1 MRLVLGWTL
10 ACALGVTIGATA
22 ATAGGAELQAGVAVV
37 DVTPPV
43 PYRMCGYFSERL
55 STGVHDPLQA
65 KALVLGQGREQAA
78 LVFCD
83 LIGIPAE
90 VSRRA
95 REKAE
100 QQTGIPRDHILIV
113 GTHTHTGP
121 LFAGGLR
128 QHFHERAVAKHGSDP
143 YEKIDYPAVL
153 VEKLAHAIA
162 QAQAAGQGV
171 SLAAGIARE
180 DKLSFNRRF
189 HMKDGT
195 VGWNPGKLNPNI
207 LRPVAPIDP
216 EVPLVYWESAS
227 GKPLAAYVNFAMHL
241 DTVGGLQLSADYPY
255 TLARLLS
262 EFKGPEMLAVFTVGT
277 CGDVNH
283 VNVHWANP
291 QKGHG
296 EAARIGTIL
305 AAEALKT
312 FERLQPVEATRLAV
326 RTEIV
331 PLALPKIQP
340 GEVEKARQI
349 AARHSAKQGKQ
360 PSFLE
365 TVNAYKVLDVQA
377 RQGKPLEAEVQVIAL
392 GRDLAWVGLPGEVF
406 VELGMAIKAASPFER
421 TIVVE
426 LANGSI
432 GYVPTKRAYAEGNYE
447 AVSARCAEGSG
458 ELLVDASLR
467 LLRQLYAEALPKK
480 ADGDNA
486 K

>member
-1 MRLVLGWTL
+1 MNGRLL
-10 ACALGVTIGATA
+10 AVVSSCVAISVGVAGAGELQVGAASAKITPPLGVPM
-22 ATAGGAELQAGVAVV
+22 AG
-37 DVTPPV
+37 
-43 PYRMCGYFSERL
+43 YYSERL
-55 STGVHDPLQA
+55 AEGVHDDLWA
-65 KALVLGQGREQAA
+65 KAIVIEKDGVKAA
-78 LVFCD
+78 LVALD
-83 LIGIPAE
+83 LISTKREIVEA
-90 VSRRA
+90 A
-95 REKAE
+95 RDEIHK
-100 QQTGIPRDHILIV
+100 QTGIPGAHVMISA
-113 GTHTHTGP
+113 THAHTGP
-121 LFAGGLR
+121 ILSGGSKRIDALGGKR
-128 QHFHERAVAKHGSDP
+128 PVAEQYTADLPGRIVEAIKAAHGR
-143 YEKIDYPAVL
+143 
-153 VEKLAHAIA
+153 IA
-162 QAQAAGQGV
+162 AAKT
-171 SLAAGIARE
+171 SAALGRE
-180 DKLSFNRRF
+180 EHLSFNRRF